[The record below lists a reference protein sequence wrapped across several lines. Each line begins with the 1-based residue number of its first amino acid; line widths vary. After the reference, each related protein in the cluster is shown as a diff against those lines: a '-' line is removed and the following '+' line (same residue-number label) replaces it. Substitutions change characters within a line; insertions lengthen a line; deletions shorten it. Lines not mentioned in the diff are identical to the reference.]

1 MVEIAIRKMNKDDLP
16 AVSELSLLANPHA
29 TKEEYSKLLERELE
43 ANPDLSFVATYN
55 GSIIGYAQAEARK
68 SKQAILQDIAVSK
81 KFQGKKV
88 GTRLLNKTIEAVEA
102 KGARMMFAEAH
113 YKCAA
118 AIPFYYKHGFRI
130 SGFSQD
136 HFGIGHDAIILKR
149 ELNQ

>member
-1 MVEIAIRKMNKDDLP
+1 MVEITIRKMHKDDLP
-16 AVSELSLLANPHA
+16 AVSEMSSLANPHA

-43 ANPDLSFVATYN
+43 ANPDLSFVATHN
-55 GSIIGYAQAEARK
+55 GSIIGYVQAEARK
-68 SKQAILQDIAVSK
+68 GKQAIPQDIAVSK
-81 KFQGKKV
+81 KFQGKNV

-102 KGARMMFAEAH
+102 NGARMMFAEAH

-118 AIPFYYKHGFRI
+118 AIPFYYRHGFRI

-149 ELNQ
+149 ELHE